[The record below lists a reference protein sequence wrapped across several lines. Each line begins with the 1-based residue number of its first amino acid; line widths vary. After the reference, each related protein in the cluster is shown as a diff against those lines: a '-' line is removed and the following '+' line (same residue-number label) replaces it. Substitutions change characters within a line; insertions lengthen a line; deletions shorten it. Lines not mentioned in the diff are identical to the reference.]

1 MRLIRWS
8 ERYRVD
14 ILEVD
19 AEHHA
24 LFERI
29 ESLAEA
35 AGGNAPPAR
44 RLALLEE
51 YVARLR
57 RHVQVEERFLDAIG
71 HDDARAHRDAH
82 RTEVAQLDAICGQ
95 ARAGRLAVGP
105 SVVTRLADHL
115 ERHIRVDDRPLYGA
129 LHGPERQVA
138 GRLFR
143 EAGERPAGPEGREAA
158 G

>member
-29 ESLAEA
+29 DSLAEA
-35 AGGNAPPAR
+35 ASGHAPPAR

-57 RHVQVEERFLDAIG
+57 RHVEVEERFLAAIG
-71 HDDARAHRDAH
+71 HADAQAHRDAH
-82 RTEVAQLDAICGQ
+82 RAEVAQLEAICGQ

-105 SVVTRLADHL
+105 SVVTRLEGHL
-115 ERHIRVDDRPLYGA
+115 ERHIRIDDRPLYVA
-129 LHGPERQVA
+129 LHDPERQVV
-138 GRLFR
+138 RRVFR
-143 EAGERPAGPEGREAA
+143 EAGEGSGESEAA